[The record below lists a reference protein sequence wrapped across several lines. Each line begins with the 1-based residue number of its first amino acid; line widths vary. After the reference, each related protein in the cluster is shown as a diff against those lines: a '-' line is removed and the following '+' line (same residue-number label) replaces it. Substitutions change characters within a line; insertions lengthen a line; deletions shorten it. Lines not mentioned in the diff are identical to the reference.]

1 MPDFRVFGG
10 AIAETA
16 DFRENASKMRPP
28 KNSAPAAGD
37 AVATSWNM
45 HNRIEKRGIDSVCA
59 PLSIPEVSAPTDTT
73 GPGKRQSGGHASE
86 FRTSDEKKCRNDN
99 APPLPPHGHNGGLGS
114 WIVVDPGVNDE
125 IHGVARTFAKAIN
138 KIFLNNDS
146 QNT

>member
-1 MPDFRVFGG
+1 MPDFLVFGG

-16 DFRENASKMRPP
+16 DFRENAPKMRPQ
-28 KNSAPAAGD
+28 KISAPAAGD

-86 FRTSDEKKCRNDN
+86 FRSPGEKNVEMTMHHHFHHM
-99 APPLPPHGHNGGLGS
+99 ATMAVLGHGLWLTLG
-114 WIVVDPGVNDE
+114 
-125 IHGVARTFAKAIN
+125 
-138 KIFLNNDS
+138 
-146 QNT
+146 